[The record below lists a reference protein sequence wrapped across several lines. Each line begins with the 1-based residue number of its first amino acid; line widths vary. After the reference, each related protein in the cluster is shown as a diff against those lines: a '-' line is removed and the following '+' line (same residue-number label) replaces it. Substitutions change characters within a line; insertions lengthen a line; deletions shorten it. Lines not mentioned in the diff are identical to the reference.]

1 MRPTA
6 DRGASRTGYNRIRM
20 HNALEPSPR
29 AGLLIAAVRGKVMK
43 PNVFQETAAAVAK
56 RFGVSVKALRVYEDA
71 GLLRPARTVA
81 GWRIYRQPELERLSA
96 IMALKQLGLPL
107 KRIGDLL
114 RGAGDLAAALALQE
128 AALEDA
134 KAEAEEALALVRTA
148 RAKLQGRERLSPDE
162 LAKLVRS
169 TAMSEFKWND
179 KMEALAQ
186 KHYTPEQ
193 LQELRGRPFTAEDQ
207 ARVSAA
213 WAAVFADIDAL
224 GANPDP
230 TTAKALEIGRRAQAL
245 IAEFT
250 QGDPALFKAAGALNR
265 DAMADPALAKQMP
278 GASHWQFMGRV
289 FEELKK

>member
-1 MRPTA
+1 
-6 DRGASRTGYNRIRM
+6 
-20 HNALEPSPR
+20 
-29 AGLLIAAVRGKVMK
+29 MK

-71 GLLRPARTVA
+71 GLLKPARTVA

-96 IMALKQLGLPL
+96 ILALKQLGLPL
-107 KRIGDLL
+107 KRIGELL
-114 RGAGDLAAALALQE
+114 RGSGDLAAALALQE

-134 KAEAEEALALVRTA
+134 KSEAETALALVRAA
-148 RAKLQGRERLSPDE
+148 RAKLQGREQLSPDE

-193 LQELRGRPFTAEDQ
+193 LQDLRARPFTAEDQ

-213 WAAVFADIDAL
+213 WAQVFGDIDAL

-230 TTAKALEIGRRAQAL
+230 SSPQALDIGRRAQAL

-250 QGDPALFKAAGALNR
+250 QGDPALFKAAGAMNR
-265 DAMADPALAKQMP
+265 DAMADPDLAQQMP
-278 GASHWQFMGRV
+278 TKPNHWQFMGSV

>member
-1 MRPTA
+1 
-6 DRGASRTGYNRIRM
+6 
-20 HNALEPSPR
+20 
-29 AGLLIAAVRGKVMK
+29 MK

-71 GLLRPARTVA
+71 GLLKPARTVA
-81 GWRIYRQPELERLSA
+81 GWRIYREPDLQRLSA
-96 IMALKQLGLPL
+96 ILALKQLGLPL

-114 RGAGDLAAALALQE
+114 RGSGDLAAALALQE

-134 KAEAEEALALVRTA
+134 KAEAEDALALVRAA
-148 RAKLQGRERLSPDE
+148 RAKLRGRESLSPDE

-193 LQELRGRPFTAEDQ
+193 LQNLRSRQFTADDQ

-213 WAAVFADIDAL
+213 WAQVYADIDAL
-224 GANPDP
+224 GPNADP
-230 TTAKALEIGRRAQAL
+230 ASAAALDIGRRAQAL

-250 QGDPALFKAAGALNR
+250 QGETALREALGAMNR
-265 DAMADPALAKQMP
+265 EVMADPDLAAQSQMP
-278 GASHWQFMGRV
+278 SPAQWQFMGRV
-289 FEELKK
+289 FEELKSNRN